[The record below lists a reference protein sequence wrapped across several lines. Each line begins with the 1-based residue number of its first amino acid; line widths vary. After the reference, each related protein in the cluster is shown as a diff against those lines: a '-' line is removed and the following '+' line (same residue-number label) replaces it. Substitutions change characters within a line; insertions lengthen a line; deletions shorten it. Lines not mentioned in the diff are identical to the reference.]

1 MKGDIGWNEN
11 PRSWLRSIKFLY
23 DVLVSRNWHKTVAK
37 LYQNVYICKILCS
50 AVQYYCPVP
59 PSVSRDQYTALSL
72 EGVLVTWYRR
82 IFYIYTSWYNFDT
95 VLYQFLKTET
105 SDRWL
110 FGIDQLLRFSGF
122 SLYPLFF
129 LYSPFNTWMGII
141 CNKKPIVEK

>member
-1 MKGDIGWNEN
+1 MS
-11 PRSWLRSIKFLY
+11 PAPQP
-23 DVLVSRNWHKTVAK
+23 T
-37 LYQNVYICKILCS
+37 
-50 AVQYYCPVP
+50 AVQYYCHVP

-110 FGIDQLLRFSGF
+110 FGIVQLLRFSGF
-122 SLYPLFF
+122 SLYPLFSF
-129 LYSPFNTWMGII
+129 TVPLTPEWVLYATKNPSWKSSMACRDNNRPTIGYPMRVYEQSVLVWWTILT
-141 CNKKPIVEK
+141 